1 MGKQYKDILLG
12 TDYTPIVKDGD
23 FAVGECLDQ
32 EVDIILKL
40 SQGQWRSNPLL
51 GPGLFRF
58 VNGAIQAEDLIGVV
72 QSHLSIDGKSGF
84 LCMLGNN
91 TVDCFH
97 VLESPSH

>member
-1 MGKQYKDILLG
+1 MGKQWKDIQLG

-40 SQGQWRSNPLL
+40 SQGQWRGAPLL

-58 VNGAIQAEDLIGVV
+58 VNGPVQAEDIIGVV
-72 QSHLSIDGKSGF
+72 QLHLQMDGKRS
-84 LCMLGNN
+84 
-91 TVDCFH
+91 TVTVEGGRMDIDA
-97 VLESPSH
+97 EQE

>member
-1 MGKQYKDILLG
+1 MGKQYKDILLD

-72 QSHLSIDGKSGF
+72 QLHLSIDGKRSSVTVAD
-84 LCMLGNN
+84 GNMKI
-91 TVDCFH
+91 DA
-97 VLESPSH
+97 EQE